1 MAGSGNEGNSD
12 LYEEEEK
19 KKDQRIIRIK
29 EPGAAF
35 IITMMIKK
43 ILVNLTV
50 CSNDSLGCM
59 SQASKVEV
67 NLSKLE

>member
-1 MAGSGNEGNSD
+1 MRRKNKIRELLGS
-12 LYEEEEK
+12 
-19 KKDQRIIRIK
+19 RILV
-29 EPGAAF
+29 AF
-35 IITMMIKK
+35 IMMMIKK

-50 CSNDSLGCM
+50 SSNDSLGCM